1 MGMSGKDFDWQ
12 KKKDEHSK
20 GGKAEADVWNLEGLG
35 SGRRKQET
43 TCHFEFWIH

>member
-20 GGKAEADVWNLEGLG
+20 GGKAEADVWTLEGLG